1 MKSSLLFFCFAVSS
15 SKINPIFFKTQSN
28 PHLSL
33 FPLKIINPLLIQTNN
48 DELILESRTE
58 SRLKFPRI
66 AIKLRPGQVTVRE
79 KETIL
84 DEKIIETKEEVVVD
98 PITGEHSVQTFEY
111 VEKTIE
117 KEVCYENIKQK
128 SNE

>member
-1 MKSSLLFFCFAVSS
+1 M
-15 SKINPIFFKTQSN
+15 
-28 PHLSL
+28 
-33 FPLKIINPLLIQTNN
+33 
-48 DELILESRTE
+48 
-58 SRLKFPRI
+58 
-66 AIKLRPGQVTVRE
+66 TVRE

-128 SNE
+128 SNEWKSHIISAFCFLEGFFLHRTIFCSSIFA